1 MNRFLRLALAAGGVL
16 SFSPAAHAAWQ
27 AVEQV
32 ETYAIQGR
40 TGAALYESIG
50 ERGPEV
56 GGGKVRTIAHTNF
69 KLTWRRKYENQGK
82 ACTLVSAVPKL
93 IITYTLPK
101 PSEQLPPPA
110 RASWQTFIAGI
121 ENHERVHGDHIKDMV
136 TAIEAA
142 TVGLSVPDDPKCQKI
157 RAVMTG
163 RLSELSQAQR
173 RKSRDFDED
182 EMSEGGN
189 VHQLILA
196 LVNGP

>member
-1 MNRFLRLALAAGGVL
+1 MNRILRLALVAGGLL
-16 SFSPAAHAAWQ
+16 SFSVAADAAWQ

-32 ETYAIQGR
+32 ETYAIEGK
-40 TGAALYESIG
+40 TGAALYQSIG

-56 GGGKVRTIAHTNF
+56 GGRKVRTIAHTNF
-69 KLTWRRKYENQGK
+69 KLTWRRKYERQGN

-101 PSEQLPPPA
+101 PADELSPSV

-121 ENHERVHGDHIKDMV
+121 ESHERVHGDHIKDMV
-136 TAIEAA
+136 KAIEAA

-157 RAVMTG
+157 RTVMTG
-163 RLSELSQAQR
+163 PLSELSQAQR
-173 RKSRDFDED
+173 QKSRDFDRS

-196 LVNGP
+196 LANGP